1 MADLK
6 TTQTETAQPEK
17 PKAKASKAKA
27 SAAPSSYVASIPS
40 EVMAEYRLL
49 TRKRR
54 LQPISV
60 EEEARLKAA
69 MDVIS
74 EYDRNSPSAQLWRKK
89 NEEIAAALE
98 RINQKAQAII
108 DARDS

>member
-6 TTQTETAQPEK
+6 TVQPEPTQPEK
-17 PKAKASKAKA
+17 PKAKKAKA
-27 SAAPSSYVASIPS
+27 KTSTSAPSSYVATIPP

-49 TRKRR
+49 VRKRR
-54 LQPISV
+54 FEPLTA

-74 EYDRNSPSAQLWRKK
+74 EYDRNSPSAQLWREK
-89 NEEIAAALE
+89 NEEI
-98 RINQKAQAII
+98 
-108 DARDS
+108 